1 MCSMVIGATF
11 MGLNFVGL
19 WIMCLL
25 EMLKE
30 RWAYMH
36 FAFYIMWLFSEM
48 EHEGLGQWVVS
59 CYVAVFVGEAQV
71 GRDALR
77 EEYM

>member
-19 WIMCLL
+19 WIICLL

-30 RWAYMH
+30 RWAYVH
-36 FAFYIMWLFSEM
+36 FAFYIMCFFYEM
-48 EHEGLGQWVVS
+48 EHKGFGSMGCGLLCGSICW
-59 CYVAVFVGEAQV
+59 
-71 GRDALR
+71 
-77 EEYM
+77 